1 MGVAYTNPGQ
11 RQPAASKER
20 RLHPD
25 HPSARAKLRWLRS
38 LMMRP
43 FRVHWRGG
51 APQLAWVER
60 RLSRPATTTTT
71 TQESQLAR
79 LRAAL
84 RAAVP
89 AHKDA
94 ALALRELLL
103 IDDQLEHLGWAGAA
117 ALPVRV
123 IARAAVQA
131 DMLADLMK
139 CELLAELAE
148 RLRTLK
154 IHAGPG
160 VAAMAPQRPPPQ
172 VHKISEGDAW
182 VEVSEIG
189 EDAYAEAELVW
200 ALSSQPA
207 EIELQP
213 LADSPVSGSRSG
225 ELKA

>member
-1 MGVAYTNPGQ
+1 MGSAYKDPGSQ
-11 RQPAASKER
+11 RPAAPKDR

-60 RLSRPATTTTT
+60 RLHTP
-71 TQESQLAR
+71 QETQLAR

-84 RAAVP
+84 RTAVP

-94 ALALRELLL
+94 ALALREILLV
-103 IDDQLEHLGWAGAA
+103 DDQLEQLGWAGVA

-139 CELLAELAE
+139 CAPLTELAE
-148 RLRTLK
+148 RLRTLQ
-154 IHAGPG
+154 IHVGPSVSP
-160 VAAMAPQRPPPQ
+160 VAAQRPAPQ
-172 VHKISEGDAW
+172 VHKISDPADAW

-189 EDAYAEAELVW
+189 DDAYAEAELVW
-200 ALSSQPA
+200 ALSSQPP
-207 EIELQP
+207 EIFELP
-213 LADSPVSGSRSG
+213 AADAPDASRQDG
-225 ELKA
+225 KLKA

>member
-1 MGVAYTNPGQ
+1 MGSAYKDPGSQ
-11 RQPAASKER
+11 RPAAPKDR
-20 RLHPD
+20 RLHPS

-43 FRVHWRGG
+43 FRLHWHGG

-60 RLSRPATTTTT
+60 RLHAP
-71 TQESQLAR
+71 QETQLAR

-84 RAAVP
+84 RAAIP
-89 AHKDA
+89 EHKDA
-94 ALALRELLL
+94 ALALREILLV
-103 IDDQLEHLGWAGAA
+103 DDQLEQLGWAGAA
-117 ALPVRV
+117 ALPIRV

-131 DMLADLMK
+131 DMLAEMME
-139 CELLAELAE
+139 CEPLAELAE
-148 RLRTLK
+148 RLRTLRAH
-154 IHAGPG
+154 IGPG
-160 VAAMAPQRPPPQ
+160 VNAAGALPPMQAPPRML
-172 VHKISEGDAW
+172 KLSEPDDAW

-207 EIELQP
+207 DILELP
-213 LADSPVSGSRSG
+213 AAGKPKDG